1 MNQMMDEN
9 QMFSLQIMG
18 ELNQNPIL
26 KNMVNS
32 LIFNPILIEKMINIL
47 TILKY
52 NPLVRDQIK
61 SNLNHQLS
69 PINFPGMHQNLMM
82 NINQMGVPN
91 YDISNQMMN
100 QDSMNKPENNED
112 CVKDK
117 TMAII
122 FRVSGN
128 KEYNEIISVICNSNE
143 KVSELIEKYR
153 IKNNDKR
160 LNIKFIYN
168 AKSLNDSLTLKEA
181 QLMNNSNVFVV
192 PIHQIRA

>member
-32 LIFNPILIEKMINIL
+32 LMFNSFLIEKMINIL

-61 SNLNHQLS
+61 SYLIQLS
-69 PINFPGMHQNLMM
+69 PLDFQGMNQNLMM